1 MSDLGPRPFR
11 LKALWLLL
19 LAVFVATLPA
29 LRGSLLSYDDRALLL
44 GPDGAAARSFS
55 SFFTAT
61 YYYAYLPFYGLSY
74 WIECRIAGLSPWIF
88 HLGNVLWH
96 GATGYV
102 VFCLLGILLRDRV
115 AALLGALLFALHPL
129 HVESVAWI
137 SGRKELV
144 SGFFLFL
151 AWLWH
156 VRHEERP
163 GAGFLLAIPIF
174 LVACF
179 AKATAVVLPG
189 LLFAAALLLPRYEGS
204 RRAALLRV
212 LPLAVAALLPLMV
225 HILVGVEKGVVR
237 EAGEVGGRAV
247 TGLAAWG
254 NSLRRAL
261 VPIGLSIDYPEAR
274 QVEPGAMLLPGA
286 LLLAAAAAVV
296 LLRPRA
302 PAASCGVA
310 LFFVAL
316 LPFNN
321 VFPATEILAADRYL
335 YLPLFGLALAAGA
348 FLVDRHEAKVAAGAL
363 GIVYG
368 VLSFAGSMRFV
379 DDETLWTRT
388 LETRPDSAL
397 ACLQRGFSRS
407 ERGLLAT
414 PQDPRLIAS
423 AVEDFE
429 RGLLRAP
436 LREMEA
442 KGNAALILP
451 LLALG
456 RVGEAIERGDRA
468 LALVADHESPDARR
482 FRAEALHHRGLAR
495 TALGDHAGA
504 ARDHAASYGAWERYE
519 ASYEAG
525 RALMRAGAASE
536 AIVLLRKAA
545 ERAPAAAEP
554 WLEMVPAYRALGDRD
569 AYARAIDEAARRAP
583 GREEIIALRVN
594 FHLDAHPP
602 DWRKAEE
609 VLSSL
614 APESRAHR
622 RLASEI
628 DSYRALYHF
637 RQGQDDLALA
647 AALRAIDGAELDR
660 QSFYEL
666 GQVFLKARRYDEA
679 IRCFRGA
686 SDRLAPLPAHRD
698 AIAMA
703 SMLKANALSRT
714 DPAAAILAARAA
726 LDVQPDLIHAGGG
739 ALRGEIAMLRETRTE
754 AVLLLAVAVVAGD
767 PARAGRLA
775 ADLLATEAAGK
786 ERLLVY
792 RLRALLQVFVT
803 FDFRGAEDDL
813 RQVLAVAPEDR
824 WARYRLAEAWARSGS
839 AWIVTADQIR
849 SPARRE
855 EGEALLDRSIALL
868 GELLAEDPDFH
879 VARLQRGEAY
889 FARGDM
895 IGAKADYS
903 YVRERDGRMK
913 EVYVKEAVLHR
924 LVYVRGGERSNLEAA
939 IPILDRALALDPN
952 YFDALF
958 EAGNAYHLLYDRQED
973 PSNARR
979 TAFNQA
985 ILWYRRAMAID
996 PNRKE
1001 PRLEWAR
1008 LCLKAMREA
1017 VAGGK
1022 ILQAH
1027 EVLQRAESEA
1037 PDVVDVHRER
1047 LQLAMRPDF
1056 GEACSVSPDEVFAL
1070 GKNALEAIERLAP
1083 GTPDLPLLRAL
1094 YHRRRGYSF
1103 YWTWVKL
1110 REAAKRDRA
1119 RELAAEEWVL
1129 ALKAAPDDPENAPV
1143 RDRLREIAPE
1153 FIEHDKAR
1161 AEAAYKRGVEYYAK
1175 GLFREAAD
1183 AFEEAV
1189 LLFPESSDLRFY
1201 LGMASARAGRLERA
1215 RRELEQVAN
1224 GAEGNRYPEALYEL
1238 GNLSLVQRERM
1249 TARAWYRRYVTLME
1263 AEGRGEEE
1271 AVRQARKEI
1280 EAPDR

>member
-1 MSDLGPRPFR
+1 MADLGPRSFR
-11 LKALWLLL
+11 LGALWILL
-19 LAVFVATLPA
+19 LAVLVATLPA
-29 LRGSLLSYDDRALLL
+29 LRGGLLSYDDRALLL
-44 GPDGAAARSFS
+44 GPEGAAERSFP

-74 WIECRIAGLSPWIF
+74 WIECRIAGVAPWVF

-96 GATGYV
+96 AATCYV

-115 AALLGALLFALHPL
+115 AALLAALLFALHPL

-144 SGFFLFL
+144 AGFFMFL

-163 GAGFLLAIPIF
+163 GAGFLLAIPLF

-189 LLFAAALLLPRYEGS
+189 LLFAAALLLPRYEGE
-204 RRAALLRV
+204 RRAALLRA
-212 LPLAVAALLPLMV
+212 LPLAVAALLPLAV
-225 HILVGVEKGVVR
+225 HLLVGMEKGVVR
-237 EAGEVGGRAV
+237 EAGEIGSRAV

-261 VPIGLSIDYPEAR
+261 VPLGLSIDYPEAR
-274 QVEPGAMLLPGA
+274 RVALADALLPGA
-286 LLLAAAAAVV
+286 LLLGAAAAVGA
-296 LLRPRA
+296 LRRRA
-302 PAASCGVA
+302 PGASCGIG

-348 FLVDRHEAKVAAGAL
+348 FLVDRHEAKVAAGVLCLA
-363 GIVYG
+363 YG
-368 VLSFAGSMRFV
+368 ALSFAGSARFV
-379 DDETLWTRT
+379 DDETLWSRT
-388 LETRPDSAL
+388 LDARPESAL
-397 ACLQRGFSRS
+397 AYLQRGFARS

-414 PQDPRLIAS
+414 PRDPRLLAS
-423 AVEDFE
+423 AVDDFE
-429 RGLLRAP
+429 KGLLRAP
-436 LREMEA
+436 LAEMQA
-442 KGNAALILP
+442 KGNAAQILP

-456 RVGEAIERGDRA
+456 RVTEAIERGDRA
-468 LALVADHESPDARR
+468 LDLVAGKEGEDARR
-482 FRAEALHHRGLAR
+482 FRAEVLHHRGLAR
-495 TALGDHAGA
+495 TALGDPVGA

-519 ASYEAG
+519 AGYEAG
-525 RALMRAGAASE
+525 RALMRAGAAAE

-545 ERAPAAAEP
+545 ERAPDAAEP
-554 WLEMVPAYRALGDRD
+554 WIEMAPAYRALGDRD

-583 GREEIIALRVN
+583 AREEIVALRVN

-602 DWRKAEE
+602 EWRKAEE
-609 VLSSL
+609 EL
-614 APESRAHR
+614 APLPAASRARR
-622 RLASEI
+622 RLSGEI

-637 RQGQDDLALA
+637 RQGEDDLAVA
-647 AALRAIDGAELDR
+647 AALRALEGGEMER
-660 QSFYEL
+660 RSFFEL

-686 SDRLAPLPAHRD
+686 ADRLAPLPAHRD

-703 SMLKANALSRT
+703 AMLKANALARG
-714 DPAAAILAARAA
+714 DPAGAVLAARAA
-726 LDVQPDLIHAGGG
+726 LDAQPEMIHAGGG
-739 ALRGEIAMLRETRTE
+739 ALRGEIAMLRETRNE
-754 AVLLLAVAVVAGD
+754 AILMLAVAVVAGD
-767 PARAGRLA
+767 PVRAGRLST
-775 ADLLATEAAGK
+775 DLLASEPAGK
-786 ERLLVY
+786 DRLLVY
-792 RLRALLQVFVT
+792 RLRALLEVFVT
-803 FDFRGAEDDL
+803 FDFRSAEDDL

-824 WARYRLAEAWARSGS
+824 WARFRLAEAWARSGS
-839 AWIVTADQIR
+839 AWLVTADQIR

-855 EGEALLDRSIALL
+855 EGEALLDRAIALL
-868 GELLAEDPDFH
+868 GELLVEDPDFH
-879 VARLQRGEAY
+879 VARLQRGEAH
-889 FARGDM
+889 FARGDL

-903 YVRERDGRMK
+903 YVRDRDGGLK
-913 EVYVKEAVLHR
+913 EVYVKEAALHR

-973 PSNARR
+973 PSAARR

-996 PNRKE
+996 PHRKE

-1022 ILQAH
+1022 IVQAH

-1056 GEACSVSPDEVFAL
+1056 GEQCNVAPDAVFAF
-1070 GKNALEAIERLAP
+1070 GKNALEAIEKLAP

-1110 REAAKRDRA
+1110 REAPKRDRA
-1119 RELAAEEWVL
+1119 RELAAAEWVL
-1129 ALKAAPDDPENAPV
+1129 ALAAAPDDPENVPV

-1161 AEAAYKRGVEYYAK
+1161 AEAAYKAGVDHYGK

-1183 AFEEAV
+1183 SFEEAV

-1224 GAEGNRYPEALYEL
+1224 GEEGDRYPEALYEL
-1238 GNLSLVQRERM
+1238 GNLSLVQRERA
-1249 TARAWYRRYVTLME
+1249 TAKVWYRRFVARME
-1263 AEGRGEEE
+1263 EVGRGEEE
-1271 AVRQARKEI
+1271 AVRHARRELA
-1280 EAPDR
+1280 EEDR